1 MDTWPEYKRM
11 LDEERKRK
19 NKENNR
25 NNNNMDFVMPL
36 MAGYMAAKAF
46 DHNHNDYSDN
56 NYSNDYNDNSYDND
70 YSDNNY
76 DCNNDCGNSYDSSN
90 DCMIMD
96 SFSDFF

>member
-56 NYSNDYNDNSYDND
+56 NY
-70 YSDNNY
+70 